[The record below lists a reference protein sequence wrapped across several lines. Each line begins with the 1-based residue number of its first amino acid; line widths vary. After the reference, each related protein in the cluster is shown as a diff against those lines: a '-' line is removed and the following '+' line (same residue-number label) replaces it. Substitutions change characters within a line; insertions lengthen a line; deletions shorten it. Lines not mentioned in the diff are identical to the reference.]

1 MKQKCIAE
9 TLQTQGSVRGIRV
22 AVKRKN
28 SPTDLLL
35 RQLREYYL
43 YSKLRSLLPRE
54 QPLEEI
60 SSSIE
65 GDQVAT
71 EYEPP
76 IHEIPGGDSDEESA
90 IAIPPQQEEEQEKEK
105 QEEEDE
111 EGEEEEEMVD
121 VTQEAFVPSIKI
133 KRMEKALLISTV
145 VLKHVA
151 LSSGLFR
158 LLEEEKLDLIF
169 ENQYRTETKVSHTI
183 QVRTPSEYDVDALEI
198 KLQTWATTGT
208 HV

>member
-1 MKQKCIAE
+1 M
-9 TLQTQGSVRGIRV
+9 
-22 AVKRKN
+22 
-28 SPTDLLL
+28 
-35 RQLREYYL
+35 
-43 YSKLRSLLPRE
+43 
-54 QPLEEI
+54 
-60 SSSIE
+60 
-65 GDQVAT
+65 AT

-90 IAIPPQQEEEQEKEK
+90 IAIPPQQEEEEEIE
-105 QEEEDE
+105 EEEDE
-111 EGEEEEEMVD
+111 EEEKEEEDMVD

-183 QVRTPSEYDVDALEI
+183 QVINCLILSLLPLLCFSLTDW
-198 KLQTWATTGT
+198 KLS
-208 HV
+208 

>member
-9 TLQTQGSVRGIRV
+9 TLQAQGSVRGIRV
-22 AVKRKN
+22 AVIRKN
-28 SPTDLLL
+28 SPRDILL
-35 RQLREYYL
+35 RQLREYFL
-43 YSKLRSLLPRE
+43 YSKLSSLLPRG

-76 IHEIPGGDSDEESA
+76 IHEIPGGDSDEERA
-90 IAIPPQQEEEQEKEK
+90 IAIPPQQEEEQEQE
-105 QEEEDE
+105 EEEDE
-111 EGEEEEEMVD
+111 KEEDMVD

-158 LLEEEKLDLIF
+158 LLEEEKLDLLF

-183 QVRTPSEYDVDALEI
+183 QVRMPSEYDVDALET